1 MQDINLKD
9 YKNCMKDLHLSK
21 IDVKAF
27 KKGFF
32 SSDLKGE
39 TSISL
44 SELLEM
50 STIENSTMLNGIALT
65 YCI

>member
-1 MQDINLKD
+1 
-9 YKNCMKDLHLSK
+9 MKDLHLSK

-50 STIENSTMLNGIALT
+50 STIENSTMLNGVALS